1 MLRMGMEVLQED
13 EFVGQ
18 SFSLPVTLPT
28 KGGTIDFVANNVGI
42 TGDAEGILGMLRR
55 SVERGANIE
64 ETEVDSMVIDGIQLV
79 DGVEVPF
86 RTYGFASA
94 AGGVGQRFYAK
105 YYEAEDPNPR
115 TIVKIV
121 ANTVGSA
128 PIALT
133 PLSKLPLGAW
143 RSYAKEMFEP
153 TACKVTLDGMRL
165 PGDQFTGV
173 HVASMSINLGNVL
186 RFFGKADQPGLMNAI
201 VGTPSPWAIIRN
213 IPRMA
218 RGEEMRGRNILDR
231 PCREML
237 IEATGSELLAPI
249 IDGEFYRNVKRLEY
263 RVGPRVRI
271 PKVVAPRRL
280 DRTALLARHGRGR
293 CPDRVALLRLLAARL
308 LTGGVLRLEA
318 LRSDDEE
325 ARVAGALVAP
335 LAPVLGAAVVVAARL
350 GLAELLLLAVV
361 GSSDFLSAPQ
371 ATARQ
376 ASTARHSDRDIL
388 SDHAIVAG
396 VSEDDRAVMERLAA
410 SKPRSKPTRTPS
422 VPARKPRRPRSGS
435 SARPRKR
442 SAPSS
447 APADGARRE
456 EAAPGVEP
464 RGRGRSRE

>member
-1 MLRMGMEVLQED
+1 MEIGVITNPNSRKNRNRPDRAERLQRIVGGMGEVHETASIAAIKPVLRDFLRKRARYWVADGGDGALHWMLRMGMEVLQED

-55 SVERGANIE
+55 SVERGATIE
-64 ETEVDSMVIDGIQLV
+64 ETDVDSMVIDGIQIV

-105 YYEAEDPNPR
+105 YYEHDDPNPR

-143 RSYAKEMFEP
+143 KTYAKEMFEP

-201 VGTPSPWAIIRN
+201 VGTPSPWQIIKN

-271 PKVVAPRRL
+271 PKVVAPK
-280 DRTALLARHGRGR
+280 
-293 CPDRVALLRLLAARL
+293 AA
-308 LTGGVLRLEA
+308 
-318 LRSDDEE
+318 
-325 ARVAGALVAP
+325 
-335 LAPVLGAAVVVAARL
+335 
-350 GLAELLLLAVV
+350 
-361 GSSDFLSAPQ
+361 
-371 ATARQ
+371 
-376 ASTARHSDRDIL
+376 
-388 SDHAIVAG
+388 
-396 VSEDDRAVMERLAA
+396 
-410 SKPRSKPTRTPS
+410 
-422 VPARKPRRPRSGS
+422 
-435 SARPRKR
+435 
-442 SAPSS
+442 
-447 APADGARRE
+447 
-456 EAAPGVEP
+456 
-464 RGRGRSRE
+464 